1 MDGTAINSY
10 RVAVGAQ
17 ASVFPELER
26 LISTPAFVNST
37 QPALAGC
44 QATDASSSS
53 ASASASTSSS
63 SSSYSRSSATRTTS
77 STSTAA
83 GAGTAGSH
91 QGGVD
96 ARLSKQSR
104 AARFFQVCV
113 CVCVCVCLYV
123 CVPPRLSHLPSPI
136 SNLPSH
142 WL

>member
-53 ASASASTSSS
+53 AVYPASLAAPNISGVA
-63 SSSYSRSSATRTTS
+63 REWRF
-77 STSTAA
+77 TAPHV
-83 GAGTAGSH
+83 G
-91 QGGVD
+91 Q
-96 ARLSKQSR
+96 
-104 AARFFQVCV
+104 AARM
-113 CVCVCVCLYV
+113 
-123 CVPPRLSHLPSPI
+123 
-136 SNLPSH
+136 
-142 WL
+142 